1 MMKRNNSFQDDD
13 EQIAATRAIHN
24 SVISFWNTH
33 KAGVTEWWRSLDRK
47 AKLEF
52 LLDVSPISPQ
62 LGFKLVRN
70 DNTHFIIPELV
81 PEACSDIPALFE
93 QFCWA
98 GEGDLATGPINLL
111 GWARKKV
118 EECTLEV
125 VAVGQLTILRSQ
137 IRKGL
142 LIDKRNE
149 YPNTFIQ
156 LVGEKIGRRL
166 QRNTKVPKHVD
177 PVEFAKGQK
186 RMDEYRDAGLW
197 CYAEEW
203 NLLQKRL
210 YYTVNTLSIIAE
222 EYKSEVLGKGGNSG
236 FKTIKLAHGCNS
248 CKKKTQDSGAPLKAC
263 ACSFT
268 FYCGS
273 DCQQADWENH
283 KTDHHSNLA
292 FQKGCGTCKFRFR
305 EANPSAKLTVR

>member
-98 GEGDLATGPINLL
+98 GEGDLATG
-111 GWARKKV
+111 GWELKK
-118 EECTLEV
+118 ECTLEV
-125 VAVGQLTILRSQ
+125 VAVGQLTILRGQ

-142 LIDKRNE
+142 LMDKRHE
-149 YPNTFIQ
+149 YPNLFIQ
-156 LVGEKIGRRL
+156 LVGENFGRCL
-166 QRNTKVPKHVD
+166 QRDIKAPKNVD
-177 PVEFAKGQK
+177 PIKFAKDQK
-186 RMDEYRDAGLW
+186 QMDEYREAGLC
-197 CYAEEW
+197 CYTEEW
-203 NLLQKRL
+203 DLLKTRL
-210 YYTVNTLSIIAE
+210 YYTVSTLSIIAE
-222 EYKSEVLGKGGNSG
+222 EYKSEVLGKVGNSG

-248 CKKKTQDSGAPLKAC
+248 CKKKKQDSGASLKAC

-305 EANPSAKLTVR
+305 EANPSAKLT